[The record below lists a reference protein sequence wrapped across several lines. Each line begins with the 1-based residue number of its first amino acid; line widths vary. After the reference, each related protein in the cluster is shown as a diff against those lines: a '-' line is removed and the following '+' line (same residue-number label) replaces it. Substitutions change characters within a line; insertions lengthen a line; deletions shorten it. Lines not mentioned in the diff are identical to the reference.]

1 MAITNVAIMVKAA
14 PVTFELMSAIS
25 ANDTLPH
32 KNIRM
37 APIVAG
43 MASLIPLGRQK
54 IKTIVKINENIVNQ
68 KVNSVNYNTSSKG
81 VKIIIISLLLNE
93 YLRIL

>member
-1 MAITNVAIMVKAA
+1 MVKAA
-14 PVTFELMSAIS
+14 PVTFEPMSAIS

-43 MASLIPLGRQK
+43 MASLTPLGRQK
-54 IKTIVKINENIVNQ
+54 IKTIVKINEKMVHQ
-68 KVNSVNYNTSSKG
+68 KVNCVTYDTS
-81 VKIIIISLLLNE
+81 
-93 YLRIL
+93 